1 MPLEDDSRYSCTD
14 IATLKGLGP
23 SYIKSFNNKGIKTL
37 FDILFDFPFKYLDK
51 TKVTKIRDIFP
62 DGNFV
67 LIDAHIVAVHNVLNS
82 RVRLLKVILQDDTG
96 KIEAT
101 FFNLYPNQIRNYV
114 QGRRVLAFG
123 SVKLS
128 EYSGA
133 RVMAQPTV
141 TFIGDNDPFLPSDR
155 LTPVYHAVEKVP
167 QASIR
172 KIIFGV
178 LDSLKVMS
186 LPEILPSELN
196 PFKLTISQAI
206 ELSHRPFPLENPKD
220 KFILENSAPFKRLC
234 YEELIA
240 YQLTLLFLKRK
251 NSANKALIIPDNKE
265 IKQNFIKSLPFSLTN
280 AQLRSIEEVSSDLEK
295 DKPMLRLLHGDV
307 GSGKTM
313 IAVFAALQVSASG
326 NQCVILAPTELL
338 AQQHYNKIKKLLD
351 PFKVNTVL
359 LTSSVKG
366 SKRDKIVEDI
376 KSGVANVIVGTHSV
390 FQPEISY
397 KSLVLAI
404 IDEQHRFGIDQR
416 IALLHKAPEKITMHQ
431 LVMTATPIPRT
442 LQLALFSDLDV
453 SKLDELPAGRKP
465 IVTAVMSDEKK
476 ASIIQRLSVVCKE
489 GVQAYWI
496 CPNIDADEDENASVN
511 EVYKLLKKKLPELKI
526 GLLHGQMAVN
536 DKNKVMKGF
545 LEGKFNILVA
555 TTIVEVGVDVP
566 NASIIIIEGADKLG
580 LAQLHQLRGRV
591 GRGSKESYCI
601 LVYKKNNEMDH
612 DIAMQRLAIMKSTND
627 GFKIATEDLKLRGP
641 GEVLGEKQKGFDLF
655 KVVDVNRDFE
665 LISQAR
671 EAAIKL
677 MNSDIDTCKSLIR
690 RWYPTYSIR

>member
-196 PFKLTISQAI
+196 PFKLTIS
-206 ELSHRPFPLENPKD
+206 
-220 KFILENSAPFKRLC
+220 
-234 YEELIA
+234 
-240 YQLTLLFLKRK
+240 
-251 NSANKALIIPDNKE
+251 
-265 IKQNFIKSLPFSLTN
+265 
-280 AQLRSIEEVSSDLEK
+280 
-295 DKPMLRLLHGDV
+295 
-307 GSGKTM
+307 
-313 IAVFAALQVSASG
+313 
-326 NQCVILAPTELL
+326 
-338 AQQHYNKIKKLLD
+338 
-351 PFKVNTVL
+351 
-359 LTSSVKG
+359 
-366 SKRDKIVEDI
+366 
-376 KSGVANVIVGTHSV
+376 
-390 FQPEISY
+390 
-397 KSLVLAI
+397 
-404 IDEQHRFGIDQR
+404 
-416 IALLHKAPEKITMHQ
+416 
-431 LVMTATPIPRT
+431 
-442 LQLALFSDLDV
+442 
-453 SKLDELPAGRKP
+453 
-465 IVTAVMSDEKK
+465 
-476 ASIIQRLSVVCKE
+476 
-489 GVQAYWI
+489 
-496 CPNIDADEDENASVN
+496 
-511 EVYKLLKKKLPELKI
+511 
-526 GLLHGQMAVN
+526 
-536 DKNKVMKGF
+536 
-545 LEGKFNILVA
+545 
-555 TTIVEVGVDVP
+555 
-566 NASIIIIEGADKLG
+566 
-580 LAQLHQLRGRV
+580 
-591 GRGSKESYCI
+591 
-601 LVYKKNNEMDH
+601 
-612 DIAMQRLAIMKSTND
+612 
-627 GFKIATEDLKLRGP
+627 
-641 GEVLGEKQKGFDLF
+641 
-655 KVVDVNRDFE
+655 
-665 LISQAR
+665 
-671 EAAIKL
+671 
-677 MNSDIDTCKSLIR
+677 
-690 RWYPTYSIR
+690 

>member
-1 MPLEDDSRYSCTD
+1 MALEDDSRYSCTD

-37 FDILFDFPFKYLDK
+37 FDLLFDFPFKYLDK
-51 TKVTKIRDIFP
+51 TKITKIRDIFP

-67 LIDAHIVAVHNVLNS
+67 LIDAHIAAVNNVLNS
-82 RVRLLKVILQDDTG
+82 RVRLLKVILQDNTG

-101 FFNLYPNQIRNYV
+101 FFNLYPNQLRNYI

-123 SVKLS
+123 AVKLS
-128 EYSGA
+128 EYNGA

-141 TFIGDNDPFLPSDR
+141 TFIGDNEPFLPSDR

-172 KIIFGV
+172 KVIFSV
-178 LDSLKVMS
+178 LDSLRVMA
-186 LPEILPSELN
+186 LPEILPEDIN

-206 ELSHRPFPLENPKD
+206 ELSHRPFPLDNPKD
-220 KFILENSAPFKRLC
+220 KFILEKSSPFRRLC

-251 NSANKALIIPDNKE
+251 NSANKALLIPDNKE
-265 IKQNFIKSLPFSLTN
+265 LKQKFIESLPFKLTN
-280 AQLRSIEEVSSDLEK
+280 AQLRSIDEVSSDLGN

-313 IAVFAALQVSASG
+313 VAVLAALQVASSG

-338 AQQHYNKIKKLLD
+338 AQQHYNKIKTLLD
-351 PFKVNTVL
+351 NLDINTVL

-376 KSGVANVIVGTHSV
+376 KSGNANVIVGTHSV

-476 ASIIQRLSVVCKE
+476 KDIIKRLSVVCKE

-496 CPNIDADEDENASVN
+496 CPNIDADDDENASVN
-511 EVYKLLKKKLPELKI
+511 EAYKCLKKELPELKI
-526 GLLHGQMAVN
+526 GLLHGQMSVN

-545 LEGKFNILVA
+545 LDGKYNILVA

-601 LVYKKNNEMDH
+601 LVYKKNDETDH

-627 GFKIATEDLKLRGP
+627 GFKIASEDLKLRGP

-655 KVVDVNRDFE
+655 KVVDVNRDFD
-665 LISQAR
+665 LISPAR
-671 EAAIKL
+671 EAAVKL
-677 MNSDIDTCKSLIR
+677 MNTDIDTCKALIR